1 MTQYSTSIPPE
12 ARNVGTYFMI
22 SAMSETE
29 IKRFREVTVHS
40 SSRLI
45 TRMPRATS
53 FIFSPYWYPEPF
65 FIRHRKILKSILI
78 VLNFSSFTTFQEDF
92 PPFLE
97 TESCQTFALKL
108 L

>member
-1 MTQYSTSIPPE
+1 MDEREVRFILITQYSTSIPPE

-40 SSRLI
+40 SSKLI
-45 TRMPRATS
+45 TRMPGATS

-65 FIRHRKILKSILI
+65 FIRHRKI
-78 VLNFSSFTTFQEDF
+78 
-92 PPFLE
+92 
-97 TESCQTFALKL
+97 
-108 L
+108 